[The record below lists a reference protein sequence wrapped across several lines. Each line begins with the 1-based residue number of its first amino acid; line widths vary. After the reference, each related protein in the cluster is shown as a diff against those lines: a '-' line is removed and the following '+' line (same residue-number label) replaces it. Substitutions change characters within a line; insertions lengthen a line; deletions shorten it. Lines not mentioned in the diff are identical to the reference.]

1 MFLTSKPI
9 GVTARPARRTLG
21 QYSPRCGSRKN
32 SLVHSC
38 WISIPF
44 CLLCFSEGLAVV
56 LDLGD
61 GRDHGMVGRLGLMEH
76 MNPQRTVA
84 AAEINSLP
92 EGDAQV
98 EEYLQMMVM
107 MDK

>member
-1 MFLTSKPI
+1 
-9 GVTARPARRTLG
+9 
-21 QYSPRCGSRKN
+21 
-32 SLVHSC
+32 
-38 WISIPF
+38 
-44 CLLCFSEGLAVV
+44 
-56 LDLGD
+56 
-61 GRDHGMVGRLGLMEH
+61 MVGRLGLMEH